1 VDGDIAQRPVALV
14 TGGSRGIGR
23 AAVLRFAQAGYDVGF
38 CYRSRPDDAAATE
51 RAAAES
57 GAAVLAAQVDVVDSA
72 ALSAFVRQV
81 EDGLG
86 PLEAAVTCAGIARDK
101 SLMMMADDDW
111 TAVLRTNV
119 DGTFH
124 ACRAAMFGMLKRRRG
139 AVVTLSSVAGRYGKA
154 GQANYCAAKAAICG
168 FTMAAAAE
176 AGRYGVRVNAVA
188 PGFISTDM
196 TEGLPGRV
204 REQALHRIPLG
215 RFGTADEVADLIEFL
230 VSDRASY
237 ITGQVFGIDGGL
249 IP

>member
-1 VDGDIAQRPVALV
+1 MAQRPVALV

-23 AAVLRFAQAGYDVGF
+23 AAVLRFARAGYDIGF
-38 CYRSRPDDAAATE
+38 CYRSRPDDAAVTE
-51 RAAAES
+51 RTAAES
-57 GAAVLAAQVDVVDSA
+57 GAAVIAVQADVVDSA
-72 ALSAFVRQV
+72 ALSAFVRRV

-86 PLEAAVTCAGIARDK
+86 PIEAAVTCAGIARDR
-101 SLMMMADDDW
+101 SLLMMTDDDW

-124 ACRAAMFGMLKRRRG
+124 ACRAVMFGMMKRRRG
-139 AVVTLSSVAGRYGKA
+139 AVVTLSSVAGRYGNA
-154 GQANYCAAKAAICG
+154 GQANYCAAKAAISG
-168 FTMAAAAE
+168 FTMAAAIE

-196 TEGLPGRV
+196 TDGMPGRA
-204 REQALHRIPLG
+204 RERAMLRIPLG
-215 RFGTADEVADLIEFL
+215 RFGTTEEVADLIEFL

-249 IP
+249 VL